1 MPRVERFF
9 AQSKV
14 SDWSSRTFA
23 AGGGGD
29 IVIAGGDMTNVYP
42 NPAGGLWEVH
52 TFTSSG
58 NLTVH
63 AGEITDAEIYI
74 GAGAGAGGFYPSG
87 GGGGGA
93 GELLKK
99 TGEPLSA
106 TGGPGSNG
114 VYPIVIGAGGA
125 MVPERGGDGGD
136 TTAFS
141 YTARRGQGGGG
152 GYANPGYPTPG
163 TYTDPRQVFYQPI
176 SSPVLSGS
184 AYGGGGGGP
193 AIQPPGYPAAWLYG
207 GSGGLTAPSL
217 SFGNNGAYQP
227 SPAAGAGGGGG
238 SGYKD
243 PDSPVAQYGGSAGPV
258 SPGVFRGGN
267 TAGGLSTNI
276 IDGSTTIRIAHGGYG
291 AANNDPGGWSAA
303 PAYYSPL
310 AQPVHPTTYHTPAG
324 WDTPAPTSFSN
335 YNLANW
341 CNGGY
346 GSTANHDAGD
356 GGGGIVIVRFPVGA

>member
-1 MPRVERFF
+1 MPDIKKFF
-9 AQSKV
+9 AGSKV
-14 SDWSSRTFA
+14 SDWTGGSFG

-29 IVIAGGDMTNVYP
+29 IVIAGGDISNVYP

-141 YTARRGQGGGG
+141 YTARKGQGGGG
-152 GYANPGYPTPG
+152 GYANPGYPHPG
-163 TYTDPRQVFYQPI
+163 PYTDPRQTFYPLPAGT
-176 SSPVLSGS
+176 S
-184 AYGGGGGGP
+184 YGGGGGGP
-193 AIQPPGYPAAWLYG
+193 AIQPPGYGAAWLYG
-207 GSGGLTAPSL
+207 GNGGLASPSL
-217 SFGNNGAYQP
+217 SFGTNGYYS
-227 SPAAGAGGGGG
+227 SPMGGGGGGG

-243 PDSPVAQYGGSAGPV
+243 PDSPIAQYGGSAGPV
-258 SPGVFRGGN
+258 GPGVRAGY
-267 TAGGLSTNI
+267 TAPGGGLSTNI

-291 AANNDPGGWSAA
+291 ASNVDPGGWSAA
-303 PAYYSPL
+303 PAFYHPV
-310 AQPVHPTTYHTPAG
+310 AQPIHPTTYHTPAG

-346 GSTANHDAGD
+346 GSTANKDAGD